1 MDSYHAIFGFIDPTQ
16 LGLVSRFVSSSQ
28 STITDLKVPVV
39 FSVSAEDSNYF
50 ITITFI
56 TITVHN
62 DNVIGTKCIVKY
74 LSN

>member
-39 FSVSAEDSNYF
+39 FSVSVEDSNYL
-50 ITITFI
+50 
-56 TITVHN
+56 V
-62 DNVIGTKCIVKY
+62 
-74 LSN
+74 LQL